1 LKFYR
6 KYKAYLDTAIR
17 HLNRVCAIKL
27 GKKDEKS
34 VIFGANVIYDLN
46 TPKVF
51 NIRNIIQLDKNTSR
65 GISK

>member
-1 LKFYR
+1 
-6 KYKAYLDTAIR
+6 
-17 HLNRVCAIKL
+17 VCAIKL

-51 NIRNIIQLDKNTSR
+51 NIPNIIQLDKNTSR